1 MNLSIR
7 FKTAFSVSCLAA
19 SCSALGVSSALGV
32 GAIASGVLIGAEIGG
47 AALPAQ
53 AQSATRNPE
62 IEVGI
67 VQRFG
72 EDQTDKIVL
81 APLTGDQL
89 KVDFVTNGQ
98 AQSITASQLQIDIVM
113 QPLSEPALQ
122 EWVVLSTHRSF
133 ESAEDSANRWRAAG
147 IEAEMAQPDAWQV
160 WAKRAD
166 YSTPLLRRLLL
177 KNLQA
182 AGHTE
187 AFIDS
192 RVVAEVPK
200 VAFTVNGYK
209 YVRDRFTITT
219 SNRRIQMG
227 QGDGPNYRD
236 LFAGD
241 MKVQPNAYGTYT
253 LVNQV
258 PIEQYLRGVVPHEI
272 GASAPRQAI
281 EAQAILARTYALR
294 NLRRFATDDYEIC
307 ADTQCQ
313 VYFGLAETDPIA
325 DSAITA
331 TAGQVLTYQ
340 NELVD
345 ALYSST
351 TGGVTARFTD
361 VWNGADRP
369 YLRPVVDSLQPR
381 WDLAQ
386 RPLSDEAN
394 FRAFIALSS
403 GFNEDGWDAFRWN
416 RQASLKD
423 IGDTLKEYLTNRQ
436 HPLANFSRVTA
447 LTVTERAESGRVQ
460 KLQVDTDIGSF
471 DLVKDEAVKAFI
483 PPRSL
488 LFYLEPVFET
498 PAAAVPDAASPAVSA
513 VNPLQPAD
521 SKIET
526 KPGSI
531 QEKMENKQTPT
542 PQPVL
547 TGYRFIGGG
556 FGHGVGMSQ
565 TGAYNLGKQGYS
577 DEQILEF
584 YYPGTDLQPISESTI
599 FWQAD

>member
-1 MNLSIR
+1 MLAMNHLSDR
-7 FKTAFSVSCLAA
+7 LKTTFSVSCLAA
-19 SCSALGVSSALGV
+19 SCSALGLGISVGIGV
-32 GAIASGVLIGAEIGG
+32 GVSGAI
-47 AALPAQ
+47 ALPAQ

-72 EDQTDKIVL
+72 ENQTDKIVL

-89 KVDFVTNGQ
+89 KVDFTTNGQ
-98 AQSITASQLQIDIVM
+98 AQTLSASQLQIDTVM
-113 QPLSEPALQ
+113 QPLSEPVLQ

-133 ESAEDSANRWRAAG
+133 ESAEDSANRWQAAG
-147 IEAEMAQPDAWQV
+147 IAAEIAQPDAWQV
-160 WAKRAD
+160 WAKRDD

-177 KNLQA
+177 KSLQA
-182 AGHTE
+182 AGDTS
-187 AFIDS
+187 AYIDS
-192 RVVAEVPK
+192 RIVTEVPK
-200 VAFTVNGYK
+200 VAFTANGYR
-209 YVRDRFTITT
+209 YVRDEFTVTS

-227 QGDGPNYRD
+227 QGDGAALSD

-241 MKVQPNAYGTYT
+241 MNIQPNAYGTYT

-258 PIEQYLRGVVPHEI
+258 PIEDYLRGVVPHEI

-294 NLRRFATDDYEIC
+294 NLRRFAIDDYEIC

-313 VYFGLAETDPIA
+313 VYFGLAETYPIS
-325 DSAITA
+325 DSAIAA
-331 TAGQVLTYQ
+331 TAGQVLTYN

-361 VWNGADRP
+361 VWNGEDRP
-369 YLRPVVDSLQPR
+369 YLRPVIDSLQTR
-381 WDLAQ
+381 WDLTQ

-423 IGDTLKEYLTNRQ
+423 IGDTLKEYLSNRQ
-436 HPLANFSRVTA
+436 HPLANFNQVTA

-460 KLQVDTDIGSF
+460 KIQVDTDIGSF

-488 LFYLEPVFET
+488 LFYLDPVFET
-498 PAAAVPDAASPAVSA
+498 PTAAAPPVASPAVSA
-513 VNPLQPAD
+513 ANPLQPID
-521 SKIET
+521 SKLNS
-526 KPGSI
+526 KPGSLE
-531 QEKMENKQTPT
+531 QLEKQMPA

-547 TGYRFIGGG
+547 TGYKFIGGG

-565 TGAYNLGKQGYS
+565 TGAYNLGKRGYS
-577 DEQILEF
+577 DEQILAF
-584 YYPGTDLQPISESTI
+584 YYPGTALQPISESI
-599 FWQAD
+599 VFWDAD